1 MKRVT
6 LKEIG
11 KQLNLSPGTISKA
24 LNDSHEIGEE
34 TKKMIL
40 AYTQQINYIP
50 NFSAKSLKTG
60 RSNTLAIIVPFIS
73 SSFFFDF
80 YEDISLILAETN
92 YKLILLQTFND
103 EKKEKEALELC
114 VQSKIEGIII
124 SPVKNDSSL
133 PLLKYIMDQICPV
146 IIFDRIS
153 HQLET
158 FKIGIQNNRI
168 IYQATAEMIKGGRE
182 NIILLLCKDIGGNTS
197 RIKGYKDALFNFSI
211 PFKQEN
217 VVEISYSSPKDD
229 IDAELE
235 SKIGALLN
243 SATPPNALLSSTD
256 TLSLKV
262 LHILHKLE
270 IRIPEDMNLIGFSNT
285 PFANSLNPSL
295 TTIAQPTRLMAEKS
309 VELLLHMLKK
319 RNKKN
324 YFEFETYFL
333 DCRIEHR
340 KSTSSVS
347 AKNET
352 SKRTI

>member
-24 LNDSHEIGEE
+24 LNDSHEISAE

-40 AYTQQINYIP
+40 DYTERINYIP

-80 YEDISLILAETN
+80 YEDISLILAQTN

-103 EKKEKEALELC
+103 EKREKEALELC
-114 VQSKIEGIII
+114 IQSNVEGIII

-133 PLLKYIMDQICPV
+133 SLLLYIMDQICPV
-146 IIFDRIS
+146 IIFDRIN

-158 FKIGIQNNRI
+158 FKIGIQNNKV
-168 IYQATAEMIKGGRE
+168 IYQATEEMIKNSRN
-182 NIILLLCKDIGGNTS
+182 NIILLLCKDIGGNIS
-197 RIKGYKDALFNFSI
+197 RIKGFKDALFNHSI
-211 PFKQEN
+211 PFVEEN
-217 VVEISYSSPKDD
+217 IIEISYASPKDD
-229 IDAELE
+229 IDEELE
-235 SKIGALLN
+235 KKISKLLDGP
-243 SATPPNALLSSTD
+243 SPPDALLSSTD

-262 LHILHKLE
+262 LHILNKLKVK
-270 IRIPEDMNLIGFSNT
+270 IPEDMNLIGFSNT

-309 VELLLHMLKK
+309 VELLLQMLKK
-319 RNKKN
+319 RSKKN
-324 YFEFETYFL
+324 IFEFETYFL
-333 DCRIEHR
+333 ECSIEHR
-340 KSTSSVS
+340 KSTSSL
-347 AKNET
+347 
-352 SKRTI
+352 

>member
-24 LNDSHEIGEE
+24 LNDSHEISTE

-40 AYTQQINYIP
+40 AYTQKINYIP

-80 YEDISLILAETN
+80 YEEISLILAQTN

-114 VQSKIEGIII
+114 IQSNIEGIII

-133 PLLKYIMDQICPV
+133 PLLMYIMDQICPI
-146 IIFDRIS
+146 IIFDRIN
-153 HQLET
+153 HQLNT
-158 FKIGIQNNRI
+158 FKIGIQNNKV
-168 IYQATAEMIKGGRE
+168 IYQATEEMIKNGRDH
-182 NIILLLCKDIGGNTS
+182 IVLLLCKDIGGNAN
-197 RIKGYKDALFNFSI
+197 RIKGYKDALFNASI
-211 PFKQEN
+211 PFN
-217 VVEISYSSPKDD
+217 ATNIVEISYASPKDD

-235 SKIGALLN
+235 KKISLLLA
-243 SATPPNALLSSTD
+243 SEQAPNALLSSTD

-262 LHILHKLE
+262 LHILNKLKVK
-270 IRIPEDMNLIGFSNT
+270 IPDDMNLIGFSNT

-309 VELLLHMLKK
+309 VELLLQMLKK
-319 RNKKN
+319 KNRKN

-333 DCRIEHR
+333 DCEIVHR
-340 KSTSSVS
+340 HSTSTVV
-347 AKNET
+347 K
-352 SKRTI
+352 